1 MLSRHPERS
10 FRIFGRIVP
19 RDLLKVFHR
28 REIWCLSDMHED
40 TRMEK
45 NMKKLGIAAA
55 ILLVAL
61 LVTGVVSALDTA
73 QTTDGQPIKVRTMH
87 VDNVTQFGD
96 HWMIQGSELE
106 PWTTSD
112 GQIIKKITIKVDN
125 ETQIGDPFAV
135 AGRDPGPDPV
145 PSPDRIKIGVVH
157 SPTSRGGSGSVAPGY
172 ADLWGPF
179 SWNAGDP
186 VRVSATWTPTSQ
198 GVYLGIYDRA
208 NPSWAYT
215 EWKTGG
221 SGTYSTFVPYTS
233 SQWTFAIR
241 NPTSNSATVN
251 YVLT

>member
-1 MLSRHPERS
+1 MR
-10 FRIFGRIVP
+10 RI
-19 RDLLKVFHR
+19 
-28 REIWCLSDMHED
+28 
-40 TRMEK
+40 
-45 NMKKLGIAAA
+45 GIAAA
-55 ILLVAL
+55 MFIVAL
-61 LVTGVVSALDTA
+61 LMTGVVSALASNEKPEEITITQIGPDTA
-73 QTTDGQPIKVRTMH
+73 K
-87 VDNVTQFGD
+87 
-96 HWMIQGSELE
+96 
-106 PWTTSD
+106 TSD

-125 ETQIGDPFAV
+125 ETQVGDNFAM

-145 PSPDRIKIGVVH
+145 PSPDRIKIGVIH
-157 SPTSRGGSGSVAPGY
+157 NPTSKGGSGSVAPGY

-186 VRVSATWTPTSQ
+186 VSVSATWTPTSE

-221 SGTYSTFVPYTS
+221 SGTYSAFVPYTS

-241 NPTSNSATVN
+241 NPATNPATVN